1 MSKAS
6 TIDIV
11 DGVQRAIDNR
21 GFSQEGT
28 LLNPWLYKII
38 RIMKRES

>member
-28 LLNPWLYKII
+28 PLNPWIYNII